1 MSQVTPEIDGSSVNT
16 IATAGSAIS
25 SSRVVFAGQLRAI
38 AFLSVVIVHWFGI
51 YSLDHQFISRV
62 TGATIHAEGNA
73 AYYMALLPP
82 LPYFNYGPFG
92 VSIFFLISGFVISY
106 SIKKKS
112 RLSYLKSRAMRIYPT
127 YIVCS
132 VIMISIYTISHY
144 YWGSNPD
151 ISLTR
156 FIFNATL
163 LSSIFNYESIDYV
176 NWTLS
181 IEIKF
186 YLCCAMLHGAIKD
199 AKITHVM
206 ALPFMVMI
214 ITLVT
219 SHFQIGSSEP
229 GHFSFDSLKIE
240 MTYVSYMVL
249 GILINFLFEKKI
261 PVGEFIASTFVVAL
275 CIAITWRV
283 GPQANQ
289 FVGTGI
295 NYIYGYI
302 FFFTAYLMN
311 NQFKENKVMSFLSE
325 ISYSFYALHSVIG
338 YCILI
343 WLESLGT
350 PYFCSLFIAFILV
363 MFISCI
369 MYVTIEKKSIM
380 ISKKIT

>member
-1 MSQVTPEIDGSSVNT
+1 MSQVTSEVNGSPVEMV
-16 IATAGSAIS
+16 ATTASAIS

-51 YSLDHQFISRV
+51 YSLDHEFIIRV
-62 TGATIHAEGNA
+62 TGATTQAEGNA
-73 AYYMALLPP
+73 AFYMALLPP

-112 RLSYLKSRAMRIYPT
+112 RFAYLKSRAMRIYPT
-127 YIVCS
+127 YIACS
-132 VIMISIYTISHY
+132 VIMMAIYTISHY
-144 YWGSNPD
+144 YWGSNPE

-156 FIFNATL
+156 FLLNATL

-186 YLCCAMLHGAIKD
+186 YLCCAMLYGAIKS
-199 AKITHVM
+199 ARITHVM
-206 ALPFMVMI
+206 ALPFMIMVL
-214 ITLVT
+214 TLVT
-219 SHFQIGSSEP
+219 SHFQIGSSEQ
-229 GHFSFDSLKIE
+229 GHFSFDALKIE
-240 MTYVSYMVL
+240 MMYVSYMVL

-275 CIAITWRV
+275 CISISWRV

-289 FVGTGI
+289 FIGTGI

-302 FFFTAYLMN
+302 FFFTAFLMN
-311 NQFKENKVMSFLSE
+311 SHFKDNKLMSFLSE

-343 WLESLGT
+343 WLESIGV
-350 PYFCSLFIAFILV
+350 PYLYSILIAFILV
-363 MFISCI
+363 MLISCI
-369 MYVTIEKKSIM
+369 MYATIEKKTIM
-380 ISKKIT
+380 LSKKIR